1 MEWQLRDTSPR
12 TVAWLLVTAGD
23 AAAADAAVR
32 AGADMLDV
40 GPAGPAAIGDI
51 LDRHPGIP
59 LCVAWPPAELGGNAI
74 LAQRTGA
81 RVICADAPAATA
93 ALEAGVPREA
103 ILLATGPPGVRA
115 ALAAGWP
122 VLAAVDPPGA
132 PDILP
137 GQTAI
142 VGQITPAQQNGAAT
156 PGGVDEAGWAGG
168 AYELDAGVGDADAV
182 NAAVA
187 AAAVCAW
194 LGVAAVR
201 TRHVRA
207 VRRALDMT
215 ASIRGLR
222 PPAWAVRGLA

>member
-1 MEWQLRDTSPR
+1 VEWQLRDTSPR
-12 TVAWLLVTAGD
+12 TATWLLVTAGD

-51 LDRHPGIP
+51 MDRHPGIP

-81 RVICADAPAATA
+81 RMICADAPAATA
-93 ALEAGVPREA
+93 ALAADVPRAA
-103 ILLATGPPGVRA
+103 ILLATGPPDVRT

-122 VLAAVDPPGA
+122 VLADVDPPEA
-132 PDILP
+132 TNILP
-137 GQTAI
+137 AQSAI
-142 VGQITPAQQNGAAT
+142 VGQITPAQQNGRAAE
-156 PGGVDEAGWAGG
+156 GEADEA
-168 AYELDAGVGDADAV
+168 EAV
-182 NAAVA
+182 NAPVA

-194 LGVAAVR
+194 LGVTAVR